1 MKPTRAA
8 TSENISVSVP
18 TELVNELRS
27 RTSRRW
33 LSGCFT
39 EAVRH
44 QLAVDKLAEIVTS
57 HEEEHGAF
65 TEEEIEVARREL
77 LGEVHAGD
85 IEQDAG

>member
-1 MKPTRAA
+1 MKPTRAG

-33 LSGCFT
+33 LSGYFT

-44 QLAVDKLAEIVTS
+44 QPAVDKLAEIVTS

-65 TEEEIEVARREL
+65 TEEEVEVARREL
-77 LGEVHAGD
+77 FGEVHAGD

>member
-1 MKPTRAA
+1 MKPTCAG

-44 QLAVDKLAEIVTS
+44 HLAVDKLAEIVTS